1 MTIDQTQDVC
11 VFQFSEQQ
19 AILVQTLIARCLNS
33 GIVPHEG
40 FSDLGVLDFREPV
53 IVTDFQRYTLRF
65 FLISCLAAIN
75 QSKPEDKVAAINQ
88 ANPEDKS
95 PVKSFEK
102 QVAVLES
109 AIALIEAETDDLMKF
124 MCDSIQEDE
133 TAALNSPA
141 MDWAEDR
148 LHQMDEI
155 I

>member
-40 FSDLGVLDFREPV
+40 FFYLGVLDFREPV

-65 FLISCLAAIN
+65 FLISCLTAIN
-75 QSKPEDKVAAINQ
+75 QTRDKVAAINQ
-88 ANPEDKS
+88 ANPKDKS

-109 AIALIEAETDDLMKF
+109 AIALITAETDDLMKF

-141 MDWAEDR
+141 MDWAKDR
-148 LHQMDEI
+148 LQKMDEI
-155 I
+155 R